1 MKLSRVGTSLAM
13 TAIAALTLAGCAG
26 GDAGSTTAPTS
37 AETGAS
43 NGGAETGAATEG
55 GSTGGNTITEAT
67 TLNATGASS
76 QEKAQLNAWVPGF
89 KDVEPNVTINYTAT
103 GSGTGRTDF
112 IAGTSHF
119 IGTDRAYKMDEIE
132 SETFALCA
140 DGTDLVEIPAY
151 ISPIAIAY
159 NLPSVDELKLDG
171 QTLAN
176 IFSGQIT
183 TWNDPA
189 IAALNEGVELP
200 DTAIIAVHRGDKSG
214 TTGNFLKYL
223 EAAAADAW
231 TFGTDDQFPADLGGE
246 SADKTQGVADAVAA
260 GEGTIGYLDASAA
273 SQLQVASIKSGNDFV
288 PYSPEAAAAVVAG
301 SKIEEGRGATD
312 LAYKLDYTG
321 VEGAY
326 PIVLVSYLVACSDY
340 QDDNIGAAVKAYFN
354 YIISAEAQDASAAE
368 VGNAPISDEIRSA
381 AQAAVDAIQ

>member
-26 GDAGSTTAPTS
+26 GDAGSTTAPT
-37 AETGAS
+37 
-43 NGGAETGAATEG
+43 GGAETGAATEG
-55 GSTGGNTITEAT
+55 ASGGNAGGTITEAVS
-67 TLNATGASS
+67 LQATGASS
-76 QEKAQLNAWVPGF
+76 QEKAQLNGWIPGF
-89 KDVEPNVTINYTAT
+89 KTVEPQVSINYTAT
-103 GSGTGRTDF
+103 GSGTGRENF
-112 IAGTSHF
+112 VAGTSHF
-119 IGTDRAYKMDEIE
+119 IGSDRAYKMDEIE
-132 SETFALCA
+132 GSKFPLCA
-140 DGTDLVEIPAY
+140 EGTDLVEIPAY

-171 QTLAN
+171 PVLAD
-176 IFSGQIT
+176 IFAGKVT

-200 DTAIIAVHRGDKSG
+200 DTPIIAVHRGDKSG

-223 EAAAADAW
+223 EKAAADKW
-231 TFGTDDQFPADLGGE
+231 TYGTDDQFPADLGGE
-246 SADKTQGVADAVAA
+246 SADKTQGVADAVSA

-273 SQLQVASIKSGNDFV
+273 ESLQVASIKSGSDFV

-301 SKIEEGRGATD
+301 SKVEDGRGATD

-326 PIVLVSYLVACSDY
+326 PIVLVSYLIGCSEY
-340 QDDNIGAAVKAYFN
+340 QDANIGAAVKAYFN
-354 YIISAEAQDASAAE
+354 YVISPEGQDAAVAEAK
-368 VGNAPISDEIRSA
+368 NAPISDEIRTA
-381 AQAAVDAIQ
+381 AQAAVDAIK